1 MEILSSEQAIIKTM
15 ETEEGRLNAYLC
27 YYDHDVEKAY
37 LRFKNSEEWEEI
49 KRLLAL
55 YQVPYNRVLDLG
67 SGNGIASYA
76 FIKSGYSVV
85 SMEPDESDLTGYGA
99 MKIIKNQMIF
109 LFAM

>member
-1 MEILSSEQAIIKTM
+1 M

-27 YYDHDVEKAY
+27 YYDHDVEKADPA
-37 LRFKNSEEWEEI
+37 FKNSEEWGRNKKI
-49 KRLLAL
+49 TCSL
-55 YQVPYNRVLDLG
+55 PGSYNRVLDLG

-99 MKIIKNQMIF
+99 MKNYKKSNDF
-109 LFAM
+109 PFCKCKWNR